1 MPPTISW
8 TSKKLASGSLCS
20 QSETFVRLP
29 KRRPEPELLD
39 DDLQFGEDVGGVE
52 RSSKAESASEQ
63 VAVSLAFPGNDFNV
77 RDARAIGRG
86 ESLADILVIRDRS

>member
-1 MPPTISW
+1 MKDENGLHTLW
-8 TSKKLASGSLCS
+8 LMTNKAHSLFS

-29 KRRPEPELLD
+29 KRRPAPELLD
-39 DDLQFGEDVGGVE
+39 DELQFGEDFGPSE

-77 RDARAIGRG
+77 RDARAIGR
-86 ESLADILVIRDRS
+86 SK

>member
-1 MPPTISW
+1 MYPDQLVTLFYVNPAHKNNGYYLIF
-8 TSKKLASGSLCS
+8 S

-29 KRRPEPELLD
+29 KRRPDPELLD
-39 DDLQFGEDVGGVE
+39 DDLQFGEDFGPSE

-86 ESLADILVIRDRS
+86 K